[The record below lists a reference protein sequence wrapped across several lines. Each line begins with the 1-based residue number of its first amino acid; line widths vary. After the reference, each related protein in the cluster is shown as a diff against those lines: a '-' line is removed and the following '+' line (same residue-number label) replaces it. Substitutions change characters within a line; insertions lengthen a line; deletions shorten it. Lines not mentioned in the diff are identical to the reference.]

1 MSRICLSMRQ
11 FPDFARWLC
20 CRAGLRLTEAV
31 EAATVQEEEEEEEE
45 KEEEEEEAEE
55 EEEEEKEAKPRPLDQ
70 RWRPSGLRLGQDP
83 TAGMDTGS
91 SLSLT
96 TFDGSRY

>member
-45 KEEEEEEAEE
+45 
-55 EEEEEKEAKPRPLDQ
+55 AKPRPLDQ

>member
-31 EAATVQEEEEEEEE
+31 EAATVQEEE
-45 KEEEEEEAEE
+45 KEGE

-70 RWRPSGLRLGQDP
+70 RWRPSGLRLGQTP

>member
-1 MSRICLSMRQ
+1 MRQ
-11 FPDFARWLC
+11 FPNFARWLC

-31 EAATVQEEEEEEEE
+31 EAATVQEEVEE
-45 KEEEEEEAEE
+45 EEEEEEAEG
-55 EEEEEKEAKPRPLDQ
+55 AKPRPLDQ
-70 RWRPSGLRLGQDP
+70 RWRPSGLRLGQAP

-91 SLSLT
+91 SLSLS

>member
-1 MSRICLSMRQ
+1 MRQ

-45 KEEEEEEAEE
+45 GEE
-55 EEEEEKEAKPRPLDQ
+55 EAKPRPLDQ
-70 RWRPSGLRLGQDP
+70 CWRPSGLRLGQPQLQGWTLDVH
-83 TAGMDTGS
+83 
-91 SLSLT
+91 
-96 TFDGSRY
+96 FH

>member
-45 KEEEEEEAEE
+45 E
-55 EEEEEKEAKPRPLDQ
+55 EAKPRPLDQ

>member
-1 MSRICLSMRQ
+1 MRQ

-31 EAATVQEEEEEEEE
+31 EAATVQEEEEEE
-45 KEEEEEEAEE
+45 
-55 EEEEEKEAKPRPLDQ
+55 AKPRPLDQ
-70 RWRPSGLRLGQDP
+70 RWRPSGLRLGQAP
-83 TAGMDTGS
+83 TAEMDTGC

>member
-1 MSRICLSMRQ
+1 MRQ

-45 KEEEEEEAEE
+45 KE

-96 TFDGSRY
+96 TFDGSRYW